1 MKIVLDAN
9 VIIAAFA
16 ARGLCE
22 SIIEVCLSEHE
33 IVLCDELLDEI
44 LRNLQG
50 KIKIPTSIV
59 ADIGALLREYS
70 SMFNPAPMASDVC
83 RDPDDIKIL
92 GLAVASN
99 ADYIVTGDKDLLV
112 LKKFQGISI
121 LNPRSFSNILR
132 GKEKKVNG
140 ASSD

>member
-22 SIIEVCLSEHE
+22 SIMEVCLNEHE
-33 IVLCDELLDEI
+33 IVFSDDLFDEI
-44 LRNLQG
+44 LRNLRL
-50 KIKIPTSIV
+50 KIKLPANII
-59 ADIGALLREYS
+59 DNIGEFLREHANIS
-70 SMFNPAPMASDVC
+70 IPVPLTSDVC
-83 RDPDDIKIL
+83 RDPDDIKVL

-112 LKKFQGISI
+112 LKSFQGIPI
-121 LNPRSFSNILR
+121 LNPRSFSDILHSE
-132 GKEKKVNG
+132 EK
-140 ASSD
+140 

>member
-22 SIIEVCLSEHE
+22 SIMEVCLSEHE
-33 IVLCDELLDEI
+33 IVLSDDLLDEV
-44 LRNLQG
+44 LRNLRL
-50 KIKIPTSIV
+50 KIKLPISIV
-59 ADIGALLREYS
+59 DNIGELLHEYS
-70 SMFNPAPMASDVC
+70 NILNPVAPPSDVC

-92 GLAVASN
+92 GLAVVSD

-112 LKKFQGISI
+112 LESFQGIPI
-121 LNPRSFSNILR
+121 LSPRSFSDILHSR
-132 GKEKKVNG
+132 EE
-140 ASSD
+140 

>member
-22 SIIEVCLSEHE
+22 SVMEVCLSEHE
-33 IVLCDELLDEI
+33 IVLSDCLLDEI
-44 LRNLQG
+44 QKNLRL
-50 KIKIPTSIV
+50 KIKLPTKV
-59 ADIGALLREYS
+59 VENIGEFLREHS
-70 SMFNPAPMASDVC
+70 NISIPVPLASDVC

-112 LKKFQGISI
+112 LKSFQGIPI
-121 LNPRSFSNILR
+121 LSPRSFSDILHS
-132 GKEKKVNG
+132 GEK
-140 ASSD
+140 

>member
-22 SIIEVCLSEHE
+22 SIMEVCLSQHK
-33 IVLCDELLDEI
+33 IVLCDDLLDEI
-44 LRNLQG
+44 LRNLRL
-50 KIKIPTSIV
+50 KIKLPTNIVDNIGDFLTEHSNISIPEP
-59 ADIGALLREYS
+59 L
-70 SMFNPAPMASDVC
+70 ASDVC

-92 GLAVASN
+92 GLAIASN

-112 LKKFQGISI
+112 LKSFQGIPI
-121 LNPRSFSNILR
+121 LNPRSFSDILHS
-132 GKEKKVNG
+132 GKK
-140 ASSD
+140 